1 MTHDDDVPSLEDVI
15 AKSFKEM
22 KEGGAEPVQ
31 EKTEVPEPQSSSA
44 GSYQAPIHAIVEKA
58 SFSIPA
64 PSERPL
70 PTLNDTSHVVA
81 SASSQIGDDF
91 DVAWGEEE

>member
-1 MTHDDDVPSLEDVI
+1 MPHDDDLPSLEDVI

-22 KEGGAEPVQ
+22 KERPAEPVQ

-44 GSYQAPIHAIVEKA
+44 GSYQAPIHATVEKA

-70 PTLNDTSHVVA
+70 PTMNDTSHVVA
-81 SASSQIGDDF
+81 STSSQIGDDF

>member
-1 MTHDDDVPSLEDVI
+1 MSHDDDVPSLEDVI

-44 GSYQAPIHAIVEKA
+44 GSYQAPIHATVEKA

-70 PTLNDTSHVVA
+70 PTMNDTSHVVA
-81 SASSQIGDDF
+81 STSSQIGDDF